1 MFSHELFLEDDV
13 RIHITSYEQAR
24 EVKGFY
30 EKEYGLDRGEHT
42 IHHYNWSKYPYL
54 FSEHG
59 GIHGC
64 THMKDEYPAI
74 EFEQWKEFLDNDI
87 EESERDL
94 NFLFA

>member
-1 MFSHELFLEDDV
+1 MFSHELFLGDDV

-24 EVKGFY
+24 EVKRFY
-30 EKEYGLDRGEHT
+30 EEEYGLYRGEHT

-64 THMKDEYPAI
+64 THMKDEYPTI